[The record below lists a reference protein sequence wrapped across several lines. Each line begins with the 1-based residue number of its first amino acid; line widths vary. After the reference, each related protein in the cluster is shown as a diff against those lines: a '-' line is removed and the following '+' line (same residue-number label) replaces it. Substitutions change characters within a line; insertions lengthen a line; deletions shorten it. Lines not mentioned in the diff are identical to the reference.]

1 MEDLQIIK
9 TVDEKGNEQEL
20 KLLDIVSVDDID
32 YALLLPKD
40 ADPDNDDEEVV
51 LMRFKNENGE
61 YIFEEIEDDDEFDL
75 VAQAIIDDANENE
88 KEN

>member
-1 MEDLQIIK
+1 MEELQIIK
-9 TVDEKGNEQEL
+9 TIDEEGKEQEL
-20 KLLDIVSVDDID
+20 KLLDIVNVDDID

-40 ADPDNDDEEVV
+40 ADPENDDEEVV

-88 KEN
+88 KED